1 MKLSIIVPVYNVE
14 KYIIKCIDSLL
25 QQKNEDYEIVIVNDG
40 TKDKSIEL
48 IKENF
53 KSNKL
58 NIVTQTNQGLSVAR
72 NTGMQ
77 HAQGEY
83 IWFFD
88 SDDWITPNTL
98 PKIIQ
103 ELSKCDILYF
113 ESYLE
118 ESENSHVTTTYRLTN
133 KAKEGPLFTQE
144 SYFHCAQ
151 FMILKKEF
159 IQKNNLSFEP
169 GIFHEDSLFTPCTLY
184 LAKQIKSYPIP
195 VYHRL
200 LREGSITH
208 VVNPKRCTD
217 LMIVIEKLL
226 TFAYMHVSSSHKYK
240 WGNCI
245 AETANE
251 LMQLGIKS
259 ENITIQNSINKFLQ
273 SHKEIISYFIHAH
286 KYPTRIMGL
295 LSFTLNIPLYSLY
308 QRLYKLRYGQQ

>member
-14 KYIIKCIDSLL
+14 KYIVKCISSLL
-25 QQKNEDYEIVIVNDG
+25 QQKTNDYEIVIVNDG

-53 KSNKL
+53 NSDKL
-58 NIVTQTNQGLSVAR
+58 KIITQKNQGLSVAR

-77 HAQGEY
+77 YAQGEY

-88 SDDWITPNTL
+88 SDDWLTPNSL
-98 PKIIQ
+98 SPIIQ
-103 ELSKCDILYF
+103 QLIHCDVLYF

-118 ESENSHVTTTYRLTN
+118 ELENGNTQIYKLPNNAT
-133 KAKEGPLFTQE
+133 EGFLFTQK

-151 FMILKKEF
+151 FMILRKDF
-159 IQKNNLSFEP
+159 LIKNNLSFEP
-169 GIFHEDSLFTPCTLY
+169 GILHEDSLFTPCTLY
-184 LAKQIKSYPIP
+184 LAQQIKSYPLPI
-195 VYHRL
+195 YHRL

-208 VVNPKRCTD
+208 IINPKRCTD
-217 LMIVIEKLL
+217 LMIVITKQLE
-226 TFAYMHVSSSHKYK
+226 FASTYVADLHKYK

-259 ENITIQNSINKFLQ
+259 QNITIQNRINRFFQ
-273 SHKEIISYFIHAH
+273 NHKEIKFYFIHAK
-286 KYPTRIMGL
+286 KYPTCIMGFF
-295 LSFTLNIPLYSLY
+295 SFILNIPLYSLY
-308 QRLYKLRYGQQ
+308 KILYKLRYGQL

>member
-14 KYIIKCIDSLL
+14 PYITKCIGTLL
-25 QQKNEDYEIVIVNDG
+25 NQSTEDYEIIVVNDG
-40 TKDKSIEL
+40 SKDKSIEL
-48 IKENF
+48 IENNF
-53 KSNKL
+53 HSKKIKIIS
-58 NIVTQTNQGLSVAR
+58 QPNQGLSVAR
-72 NTGMQ
+72 NTGMKY
-77 HAQGEY
+77 AQGEY

-88 SDDWITPNTL
+88 SDDWITPNAL

-103 ELSKCDILYF
+103 ELSECDILYF
-113 ESYLE
+113 ESYSE
-118 ESENSHVTTTYRLTN
+118 ESENGNVTIYRLTN
-133 KAKEGPLFTQE
+133 KAKEGPLFTQQP
-144 SYFHCAQ
+144 YFHCAP
-151 FMILKKEF
+151 FMIFKNIFL
-159 IQKNNLSFEP
+159 QKNNLAFEP

-184 LAKQIKSYPIP
+184 LTKQIKSYPIP

-226 TFAYMHVSSSHKYK
+226 TFVSMHVSSSHKYK

-273 SHKEIISYFIHAH
+273 SHKEIKSYFIHAH

-295 LSFTLNIPLYSLY
+295 LSFTFNIPLYSLY